1 MVTLWLAL
9 GTRKCLSLLRLA
21 VDMDTLWLVLPLKKA
36 TSGNYLHRRG
46 ILANNYVSVYLE
58 ESSQIFLSVTH
69 SIRIAF
75 HGIGFSAA
83 ASVADVVAADTID
96 AVDNVV
102 EAATVDNDVPVSA
115 SSLFMLVREPC

>member
-1 MVTLWLAL
+1 M
-9 GTRKCLSLLRLA
+9 
-21 VDMDTLWLVLPLKKA
+21 
-36 TSGNYLHRRG
+36 
-46 ILANNYVSVYLE
+46 SVYLE
-58 ESSQIFLSVTH
+58 ESSLITLSVTH

-96 AVDNVV
+96 AVDIVV